1 MHGLKALAQA
11 NALVP
16 PSEELRR
23 RAPRPS
29 RSRHALRRR
38 LRALALAPLRLA
50 PGRPAPRV
58 RKPRPTA

>member
-11 NALVP
+11 NALVT
-16 PSEELRR
+16 PSEESRR
-23 RAPRPS
+23 TSPRPS

-38 LRALALAPLRLA
+38 LRALALGALRLA
-50 PGRPAPRV
+50 PAHPAPRV